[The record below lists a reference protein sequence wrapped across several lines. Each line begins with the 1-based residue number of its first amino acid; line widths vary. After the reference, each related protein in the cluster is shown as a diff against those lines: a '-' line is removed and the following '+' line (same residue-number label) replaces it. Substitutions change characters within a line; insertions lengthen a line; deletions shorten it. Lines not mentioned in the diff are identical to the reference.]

1 MPSISLRSRRVL
13 CDGQLQ
19 AAVVHVEGGRIASI
33 LPDGPAAVDL
43 GDAALLPGLV
53 DSHVHINEPGRTE
66 WEGFAS
72 ATRAAALGGVTTL
85 VDMPLNSS
93 PVTTS
98 VDALQAKVDATRGKL
113 TVDVAFWGG
122 VVPGNAAELAP
133 MARAGVRGFKCFLCP
148 SGLDEFAHVE
158 ETDLRVAMPIL
169 RDCGVPMLF
178 HAELEDELDQVLL
191 DADPRA
197 YTSYLH
203 ARPKRWEERAVA
215 LVIQLVRETGCR
227 AHIVHL
233 SAATALPLLRRAKA
247 EGLPITAETCPH
259 YLGLTAEEV
268 PDGATEFK
276 CAPPIRERSNQDA
289 LWEALRD
296 GTLDVVVTDH
306 SPCIPGLKNL
316 DTGDFLGAWGGIASL
331 QLGFGAVWKEAARRG
346 FDLPAIARLMA
357 SAPAALANL
366 RGRGELRVGARADLA
381 VMEPERTWTVN
392 AADLAHRHPQTPW
405 IGRHLRGR
413 VTHTW
418 LAGVPVVHD
427 GALVGALPGRAL
439 LSGDQGV

>member
-1 MPSISLRSRRVL
+1 MSSISLRSRRVL
-13 CDGQLQ
+13 CDGQLK
-19 AAVVHVEGGRIASI
+19 AAVVHVEGGRIARI

-43 GDAALLPGLV
+43 GEAALVPGLV

-98 VDALQAKVDATRGKL
+98 LGALEAKVAATQGKL

-122 VVPGNAAELAP
+122 VVPGNAPELAP

-148 SGLDEFAHVE
+148 SGLDEFAHV
-158 ETDLRVAMPIL
+158 TDADLRVAMPIL
-169 RDCGVPMLF
+169 REHGLPMLF
-178 HAELEDELDQVLL
+178 HAELEDELDQVPL

-197 YTSYLH
+197 YSRYLH

-233 SAATALPLLRRAKA
+233 SAATALPLLRAAKA

-316 DTGDFLGAWGGIASL
+316 GTGDFLTAWGGIASL

-346 FDLPAIARLMA
+346 FDLPTVLRWMA
-357 SAPAALANL
+357 AAPGALAGL
-366 RGRGELRVGARADLA
+366 GRGHLRVGARADLA
-381 VMEPERTWTVN
+381 VVDVDATFRVD
-392 AADLAHRHPQTPW
+392 AASLAHRHPQTPW

-418 LAGVPVVHD
+418 LAGEPVVHER
-427 GALVGALPGRAL
+427 ALVGALRGRAL
-439 LSGDQGV
+439 LSGEHGG